1 MRLPWA
7 PPFQL
12 LPGLLLTQQL
22 EEAQAMLE
30 RRNRRLTPVA
40 WALPTVGNQPKNYPR
55 VSIPR
60 DEVGFLGLFLP
71 VSYKLY
77 NINYQKSL

>member
-1 MRLPWA
+1 MTGRDSQGVEVRQVTLGCTEMDIDWA
-7 PPFQL
+7 SSFQL

-40 WALPTVGNQPKNYPR
+40 W
-55 VSIPR
+55 VSS
-60 DEVGFLGLFLP
+60 
-71 VSYKLY
+71 VSCH
-77 NINYQKSL
+77 SFST